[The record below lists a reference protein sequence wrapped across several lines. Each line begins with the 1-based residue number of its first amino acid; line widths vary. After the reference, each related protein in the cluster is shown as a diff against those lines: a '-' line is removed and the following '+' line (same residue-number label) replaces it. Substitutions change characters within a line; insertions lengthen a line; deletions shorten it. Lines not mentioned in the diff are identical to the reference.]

1 MAATS
6 SGALRALSREERYA
20 GGVSDLMNCL
30 DEQLRPE
37 PRLCWDFETLQAH
50 LQQQRRRQAERVLAR
65 RLESLRAVS
74 QAQASLGRFLDRR
87 TSSVQEAS
95 CAASDAQGR
104 LNRLQEQSQTVRVS
118 ALKRAQAS
126 LADAEQ
132 RALQEARA
140 RHLLLDQREQE
151 LATLL
156 KLSGSLRSKSKATAE
171 NLTRMRET
179 LEAAQRQASD
189 VLEEKSYMEER
200 RVQIEAREASLPVM
214 ERAWKEV
221 VAQVGRDPK
230 KRPALLAMAIEHI
243 SNELLKDQR
252 YISCFTALEQKVSSD
267 DRRGEN
273 PPLRRVVREAAS
285 ERRRTPRRST
295 PCQEVPAPVSAAS
308 ETLEDD
314 LEVELEVEVDSPADV
329 DGDGEV
335 IWTPRESVTAVPGSV
350 VGSAALERMG
360 ASKTQEEDQ
369 VNHGTATEAA
379 PLAAIKRKWA
389 SVGADD
395 TLQQMLVDARHAA
408 SALAFPPGAGP
419 GLGAP
424 PVAAPAV
431 GAIQAEAGDQV
442 WVRIETD
449 GDKHRGEVV
458 TLTGGEI
465 IHGNVGLKMEGTT
478 HFAIRRMLRADVEAF
493 KGKEASADA
502 RLLGISFQGIVIHE
516 RTWRDVSKELSEE
529 EFRDWGVPGPR
540 TSAWCTRFLNRRNGG
555 PNYHHRWWVNNHN
568 LKHDSWGVSEH
579 EHLMKVL
586 DKLGRFDGLDLSNLA
601 GAELAFR
608 RLQLIEYYY
617 SDRGPGSGNKGA
629 GEGDKKKED
638 DLVYKMESAIFSG
651 SHKEF
656 GDVMVCPTLMDYV
669 SKEIETEASI
679 MKQVRKAREERAA
692 ASK

>member
-1 MAATS
+1 MALAEGTRVFLLYDV
-6 SGALRALSREERYA
+6 GGPDLFHERY
-20 GGVSDLMNCL
+20 
-30 DEQLRPE
+30 
-37 PRLCWDFETLQAH
+37 
-50 LQQQRRRQAERVLAR
+50 VLASCQCGR
-65 RLESLRAVS
+65 GWHIVLTPDDDVYPEQISLE
-74 QAQASLGRFLDRR
+74 
-87 TSSVQEAS
+87 
-95 CAASDAQGR
+95 
-104 LNRLQEQSQTVRVS
+104 N
-118 ALKRAQAS
+118 
-126 LADAEQ
+126 
-132 RALQEARA
+132 
-140 RHLLLDQREQE
+140 
-151 LATLL
+151 
-156 KLSGSLRSKSKATAE
+156 
-171 NLTRMRET
+171 
-179 LEAAQRQASD
+179 
-189 VLEEKSYMEER
+189 
-200 RVQIEAREASLPVM
+200 
-214 ERAWKEV
+214 
-221 VAQVGRDPK
+221 
-230 KRPALLAMAIEHI
+230 
-243 SNELLKDQR
+243 
-252 YISCFTALEQKVSSD
+252 
-267 DRRGEN
+267 
-273 PPLRRVVREAAS
+273 
-285 ERRRTPRRST
+285 
-295 PCQEVPAPVSAAS
+295 
-308 ETLEDD
+308 DD
-314 LEVELEVEVDSPADV
+314 LSSYRLGIGPNL
-329 DGDGEV
+329 
-335 IWTPRESVTAVPGSV
+335 P
-350 VGSAALERMG
+350 
-360 ASKTQEEDQ
+360 
-369 VNHGTATEAA
+369 HGLTVANTYRIRNL
-379 PLAAIKRKWA
+379 PDPQR
-389 SVGADD
+389 
-395 TLQQMLVDARHAA
+395 LQQMLVDARHAA

-419 GLGAP
+419 GLAAP

-502 RLLGISFQGIVIHE
+502 RLLGISFQGIVRDE

-529 EFRDWGVPGPR
+529 EFKDWGVPGPR

>member
-369 VNHGTATEAA
+369 ATSTEPEMKKVVTRSITAPPRRLHRWPPSSASGRVLVQTIPSARLEASPVRQAVRQCSQPSTLLGSNTSQPSEALRFVSAASPPAA
-379 PLAAIKRKWA
+379 PRSLEPPSTPQMPPRPHWLEIRAGELLGEPSWDCKHHLETRAEDHGEGVDSQMFYVGISCRPHKNAGSAKECSGA
-389 SVGADD
+389 SSC
-395 TLQQMLVDARHAA
+395 LFARV
-408 SALAFPPGAGP
+408 SKAFRYLTDPGS
-419 GLGAP
+419 
-424 PVAAPAV
+424 AAP
-431 GAIQAEAGDQV
+431 
-442 WVRIETD
+442 VRL
-449 GDKHRGEVV
+449 VF
-458 TLTGGEI
+458 EI
-465 IHGNVGLKMEGTT
+465 
-478 HFAIRRMLRADVEAF
+478 
-493 KGKEASADA
+493 
-502 RLLGISFQGIVIHE
+502 
-516 RTWRDVSKELSEE
+516 
-529 EFRDWGVPGPR
+529 
-540 TSAWCTRFLNRRNGG
+540 
-555 PNYHHRWWVNNHN
+555 
-568 LKHDSWGVSEH
+568 
-579 EHLMKVL
+579 
-586 DKLGRFDGLDLSNLA
+586 
-601 GAELAFR
+601 
-608 RLQLIEYYY
+608 
-617 SDRGPGSGNKGA
+617 
-629 GEGDKKKED
+629 
-638 DLVYKMESAIFSG
+638 
-651 SHKEF
+651 
-656 GDVMVCPTLMDYV
+656 
-669 SKEIETEASI
+669 
-679 MKQVRKAREERAA
+679 
-692 ASK
+692 